1 MNSELLDQI
10 SHQMG
15 ANGLPYAIP
24 IHPNLVHLT
33 LGLFIIAIIFDLLGV
48 FFPLE
53 KWLFKFL
60 GIKVERSRLFD
71 VGWYNIFAAAVI
83 TFFTVGAGFY
93 EMLLAAPPAD
103 IKSPWGMLAMPTMM
117 WHGVGGVLLLALIVG
132 MTFWRGWQRYVIGKY
147 EEREVQISYLVV
159 GVIIMLLMY
168 FHGTLGA
175 HLAADFG
182 VHNTADK
189 LLRAGQDISN
199 CWALSSSCCL
209 HTRTSGLVIAV
220 IFPVSISVRSAIN
233 KSRSDVG
240 PRPNIFLVKTLES
253 EVSTGTCPGN
263 WSSIEGGASRS
274 RVASNSKIS
283 QINLA

>member
-48 FFPLE
+48 FFPVE

-60 GIKVERSRLFD
+60 GIKVERSQLFD
-71 VGWYNIFAAAVI
+71 VGWYNVFAAAVI

-117 WHGVGGVLLLALIVG
+117 WHGVGGVLLLAMIVG
-132 MTFWRGWQRYVIGKY
+132 MTF
-147 EEREVQISYLVV
+147 
-159 GVIIMLLMY
+159 
-168 FHGTLGA
+168 
-175 HLAADFG
+175 
-182 VHNTADK
+182 
-189 LLRAGQDISN
+189 
-199 CWALSSSCCL
+199 
-209 HTRTSGLVIAV
+209 
-220 IFPVSISVRSAIN
+220 
-233 KSRSDVG
+233 
-240 PRPNIFLVKTLES
+240 
-253 EVSTGTCPGN
+253 
-263 WSSIEGGASRS
+263 
-274 RVASNSKIS
+274 
-283 QINLA
+283 

>member
-189 LLRAGQDISN
+189 LLRAGQDLN
-199 CWALSSSCCL
+199 Q
-209 HTRTSGLVIAV
+209 
-220 IFPVSISVRSAIN
+220 IF
-233 KSRSDVG
+233 
-240 PRPNIFLVKTLES
+240 
-253 EVSTGTCPGN
+253 GN
-263 WSSIEGGASRS
+263 R
-274 RVASNSKIS
+274 
-283 QINLA
+283 